1 MEELPRGLFLLR
13 SLRVRIF
20 INGSGSLLLRTY
32 MHYYHLCVCVPTCGA
47 ACMGQYWSIGHF
59 CSGCEVGR
67 RSCPYGNAG
76 QGGGRKGRRGMHVWV
91 DACCCMRALGLLA
104 AGTDGLVTGFFACIL
119 PKRPILELLWLAG
132 WLDRLDPYYGFCSMR
147 IYLSSFASILC
158 P

>member
-1 MEELPRGLFLLR
+1 MALALSSYVRTCIITI
-13 SLRVRIF
+13 RVCVC
-20 INGSGSLLLRTY
+20 TY
-32 MHYYHLCVCVPTCGA
+32 MRSSMHGT
-47 ACMGQYWSIGHF
+47 SIGPQATSCQV

-67 RSCPYGNAG
+67 RSCPYGIAG

-104 AGTDGLVTGFFACIL
+104 AGTDGLMTGFFACIL
-119 PKRPILELLWLAG
+119 PKRPILDFYGWLAG
-132 WLDRLDPYYGFCSMR
+132 WLDRLDPYYGFCSMW